1 MPSKGEIKGLL
12 ENKFLE
18 YHKMGFIELDPIS
31 IPHRFHLKQD
41 IEISAFFAATLAWGL
56 RKTIINKVNEIMSL
70 MDEAPYDF
78 ILNHQESDRKRFT
91 NFKHRTFNDTDLLYF
106 IDFLQR
112 HYKKHESLQDAFLDD
127 GNFISSKDSLI
138 QFHDYFFN
146 IDYAPHRTR
155 KHVSTP
161 AKKSACK
168 RLNMLLRWMVRKD
181 DIGVDFGLWEKIPI
195 KALMMPLD
203 VHVARV
209 ATELG
214 LLKRKQRDWKA
225 VEELTSNLKKYD
237 PEDPIK
243 YDFALFGMGV
253 TGDW

>member
-1 MPSKGEIKGLL
+1 
-12 ENKFLE
+12 
-18 YHKMGFIELDPIS
+18 MGFIELDPIS